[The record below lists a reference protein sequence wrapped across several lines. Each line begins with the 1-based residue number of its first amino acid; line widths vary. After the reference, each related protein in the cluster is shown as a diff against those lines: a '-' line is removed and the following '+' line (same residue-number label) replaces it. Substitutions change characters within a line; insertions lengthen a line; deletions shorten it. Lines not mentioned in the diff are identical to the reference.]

1 MNIKE
6 MTEDEIIVKYDRLAK
21 KLAGKIYKLKK
32 DLLDTRFMD
41 FDDLVQ
47 LAYIGIFDAIRSF
60 SEEGGANFTSYAW
73 ICVQN
78 RINRDAF
85 RPKTVKAYMKFGD
98 FSLDSVVGDEEEGTT
113 LLALTGE
120 EDINIEDTVFKD
132 IQLRLL
138 NRLSKEDKQMLV
150 MYNIEGKTLREIA
163 EVYNVSHQLIRQKL
177 GYITEQLKVQYMREC
192 KKYA

>member
-60 SEEGGANFTSYAW
+60 SEEGGASFTSYAW

-85 RPKTVKAYMKFGD
+85 RPRIVKAYMKFGD

-177 GYITEQLKVQYMREC
+177 EYITGQLKVQYMREC

>member
-60 SEEGGANFTSYAW
+60 SEEGGASFTSYAW

-85 RPKTVKAYMKFGD
+85 RPRIVKTYMKFGD
-98 FSLDSVVGDEEEGTT
+98 FSLDSVVGDDEEGTT

-177 GYITEQLKVQYMREC
+177 EYITGQLKVQYMREC